1 MDRHFGFKTFLKL
14 ADKRPEYLTIIE
26 EQHSK
31 RNRSNISKVP
41 TQDHLYKVYVF
52 GMGNSYH
59 LSTIS
64 QE

>member
-41 TQDHLYKVYVF
+41 THDHLYKV
-52 GMGNSYH
+52 
-59 LSTIS
+59 
-64 QE
+64 